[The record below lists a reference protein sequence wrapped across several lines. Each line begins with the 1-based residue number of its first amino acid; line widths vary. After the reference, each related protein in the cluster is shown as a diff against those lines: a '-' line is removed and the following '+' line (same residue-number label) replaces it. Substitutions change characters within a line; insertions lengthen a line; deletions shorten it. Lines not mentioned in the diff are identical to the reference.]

1 MMWMILQADK
11 PEDWVIATGV
21 STSVRSFVELAFK
34 EVGIEIEFKGSG
46 INEKAFV
53 VSSNNKKYFL
63 QPGKEVL
70 SIDPNYFRPTEVDY
84 LIGDPTKAKTQLGWE
99 PVFDLKALIKE
110 MVESDLLQVQK
121 NYLNEGGYS

>member
-1 MMWMILQADK
+1 MKKL
-11 PEDWVIATGV
+11 
-21 STSVRSFVELAFK
+21 L
-34 EVGIEIEFKGSG
+34 
-46 INEKAFV
+46 V

-63 QPGKEVL
+63 QPEKEVL

-110 MVESDLLQVQK
+110 MVESDFVSSTK
-121 NYLNEGGYS
+121 KII